1 MDILN
6 KLKKDKKTDSVFDS
20 VIKKKDKETKP
31 GFVAKPTD
39 MEVTQISGDKAPT
52 QEKQAPP
59 AKEPAPKREFR
70 TEGLHEFELDSLG
83 VPDQQAN
90 LKLEYRAK
98 VVALIDG
105 EKYGEAIEMLME
117 LQMKLD
123 EKPKQ

>member
-20 VIKKKDKETKP
+20 VIKKKERESTP
-31 GFVAKPTD
+31 EFVAKPTD
-39 MEVTQISGDKAPT
+39 MEVTQLSGDKAPP

-59 AKEPAPKREFR
+59 VKESAPKREFR

-83 VPDQQAN
+83 VPDQQVD
-90 LKLEYRAK
+90 LKLEYKTK
-98 VVALIDG
+98 VVALIDQ

-117 LQMKLD
+117 LQLKLS
-123 EKPKQ
+123 EKPK